1 MADEHPRF
9 FYDLRSA
16 DAWLAAERVV
26 RVLGTVPEFVP
37 VDLSGLAAGDVGPF
51 RCAAEV
57 DAFFEDVG
65 RRAEAYEALALKPP
79 PLYPFEDTRFAML
92 AATYAKQ
99 IGKVVA
105 FSLGCFR
112 QTFNAGR
119 DLADRDTV
127 YLAGAAAEIHPAAL
141 TKGTELRGTAERLD
155 RATAEAAELG
165 VLDVPAVT
173 VPGAG
178 RVFHGDAE
186 LELAA
191 AALAGNA
198 PS

>member
-1 MADEHPRF
+1 MGEHPRF

-26 RVLGTVPEFVP
+26 DVLGTVPEFIP
-37 VDLSGLAAGDVGPF
+37 VDLDALAAGDVGPF
-51 RCAAEV
+51 RCAAEI
-57 DAFFEDVG
+57 DAYFEDV
-65 RRAEAYEALALKPP
+65 RRRVEAYGLLALKPP
-79 PLYPFEDTRFAML
+79 AEYPPEDTRFALL

-112 QTFNAGR
+112 QAFNAGR

-127 YLAGAAAEIHPAAL
+127 FIAGAAAEIHPSAL
-141 TKGTELRGTAERLD
+141 EKGANLRGTAERL
-155 RATAEAAELG
+155 RAATDEAARLG
-165 VLDVPAVT
+165 VLDVPAVA
-173 VPGAG
+173 VAG

-191 AALAGNA
+191 EALAA
-198 PS
+198 Q